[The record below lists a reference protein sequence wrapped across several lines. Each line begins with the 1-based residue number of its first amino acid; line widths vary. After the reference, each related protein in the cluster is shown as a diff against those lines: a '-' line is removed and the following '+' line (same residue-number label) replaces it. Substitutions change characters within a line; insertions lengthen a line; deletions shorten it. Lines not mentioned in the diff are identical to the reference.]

1 MSAIFTGMFA
11 PARNSGRRRCLW
23 PLVLAAAMCLGASG
37 YTGAESTTYTIRGFD
52 SRVQQGI
59 DLIYGLRFE
68 EADAYFETVI
78 EAEPENPL
86 GHFFLAMVTWWR
98 VLIDLD
104 DTAHDEAFY
113 DLLGRCI
120 EVCDRRLEQDPD
132 DFDAILFKAG
142 AIGFRGRLRGDR
154 GQYLRAAGDGLKCLP
169 LLNKSRT
176 MEPTNKDILF
186 GQGIYNY
193 FAEVMPRQHP
203 IIKPILWLL
212 PAGDRELGLQQL
224 RQVAA
229 EGLYARTEAA
239 YFLAQIY
246 RLFEKDKALALP
258 FLQELFARYPDNAL
272 FHRYTARTLAE
283 LGWWKKSLD
292 LYEQVAARSRQGR
305 SGYHRKGF
313 IEAVYYLGKTSFYL
327 HRHGPARRH
336 LATVDS
342 LESAIPREQGGY
354 AAAAN
359 LFLGMIADLEAKRPA
374 AIVHYERAAEL
385 GGGET
390 KRLARQYLKEPYAE
404 RR

>member
-1 MSAIFTGMFA
+1 MPAA
-11 PARNSGRRRCLW
+11 PRRSSRW
-23 PLVLAAAMCLGASG
+23 RRVRPLVLAATICLGVSG
-37 YTGAESTTYTIRGFD
+37 YRTGAESATYTIRGFD

-78 EAEPENPL
+78 EADPENPL

-104 DTAHDEAFY
+104 DTAHDEVFY
-113 DLLGRCI
+113 DLLQRCI
-120 EVCDRRLEQDPD
+120 EVCDRRLERDPD

-169 LLNKSRT
+169 LLNKSRS

-212 PAGDRELGLQQL
+212 PEGDRELGLQQL
-224 RQVAA
+224 REVAA

-258 FLQELFARYPDNAL
+258 FLQELLARYPDNAL

-283 LGWWKKSLD
+283 LGWWKKSSD
-292 LYEQVAARSRQGR
+292 LYKQVAARSRQGWA
-305 SGYHRKGF
+305 GYHRKGF
-313 IEAVYYLGKTSFYL
+313 VEAVYYLGKTSFYL

-336 LATVDS
+336 LAAVDS
-342 LESAIPREQGGY
+342 LESVTSPEKGGY

-359 LFLGMIADLEAKRPA
+359 LFLGMIADFEADRPA
-374 AIVHYERAAEL
+374 AVVHYERAAEL